1 VSTEAGDIIVICYQ
15 AMTGED
21 TADKED
27 LLHAVV
33 NCRVH
38 ELVIMLY
45 EELLVVT
52 ICKGSIN
59 PLTNQNPIYI

>member
-1 VSTEAGDIIVICYQ
+1 MEAEDTVGICYQ
-15 AMTGED
+15 ATTGED
-21 TADKED
+21 TAGRED

-33 NCRVH
+33 NYRVP

-52 ICKGSIN
+52 I
-59 PLTNQNPIYI
+59 